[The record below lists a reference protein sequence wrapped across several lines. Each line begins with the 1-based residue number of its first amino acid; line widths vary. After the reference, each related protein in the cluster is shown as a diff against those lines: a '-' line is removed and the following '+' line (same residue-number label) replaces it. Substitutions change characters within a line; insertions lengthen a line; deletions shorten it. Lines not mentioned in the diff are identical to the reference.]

1 MALFE
6 ALEVL
11 ERQVF
16 DTLNLFDAD
25 ANATRQGR
33 GV

>member
-11 ERQVF
+11 ERQLF
-16 DTLNLFDAD
+16 DTPNFAD
-25 ANATRQGR
+25 ANSNATRQGR